1 MPDFP
6 VIRARGVHKSYPEAD
21 GRRTVIRGLDLDI
34 HAGEIVA
41 ILGRSGSGKTTL
53 LNLIGAMGR
62 PTAGS
67 IQFGGHDMSDWS
79 DAERTL
85 FRRRRLG
92 FVFQAFNLLPTLTV
106 WENVALPLE
115 LNARPLD
122 DQVLRL
128 LDSLSLAGVR
138 DRFPDQISGG
148 EQQRAAIARAVIH
161 QPDLIIADE
170 PTGHLDLESGRE
182 VIDLFEACV
191 RGAGAALVMATHSHE
206 MSGSADR
213 VLELRDG
220 SLMPVDS

>member
-6 VIRARGVHKSYPEAD
+6 VIRARGVQKSYPEAD

-67 IQFGGHDMSDWS
+67 IQFSGRDMSDWS
-79 DAERTL
+79 EAERTV

-122 DQVLRL
+122 DQVLCL
-128 LDSLSLAGVR
+128 LDSLGLAGVR

-191 RGAGAALVMATHSHE
+191 RGAGAALVMATHSRE